1 MRMAGPPAVTDPFA
15 PERFPVAVRE
25 DLLEAQRT
33 AWDRLAAPGAW
44 LTGAERHDVA
54 DVARGA
60 DPHSE
65 VGRVAQWIT
74 VSPQSVDRGWASDQV
89 ATLGAERYVE
99 TVAVTATVVA
109 IDRFADAI
117 GAEVAPLPDPQ
128 PGTPTGER
136 AAEVVDIGAH
146 VPIDATA
153 QGANVGRAMS
163 LVPAANRLFFA
174 LEQRMYASG
183 DEFWNLTWDRPL
195 SRPQVELIAARTS
208 ALNECFY

>member
-1 MRMAGPPAVTDPFA
+1 VADAFA
-15 PERFPVAVRE
+15 AERFPVPVRQ

-44 LTGAERHDVA
+44 LSGTERHRVA
-54 DVARGA
+54 EVTRGA
-60 DPHSE
+60 DPSSD
-65 VGRVAQWIT
+65 VDRLAQWIT
-74 VSPQSVDRGWASDQV
+74 LSPQSVDRRWASERIAV
-89 ATLGAERYVE
+89 VGAERYVE

-117 GAEVAPLPDPQ
+117 GADVALLPEPQ
-128 PGTPTGER
+128 PGEPSGER
-136 AAEVVDIGAH
+136 AAEVADIRAH
-146 VPIDATA
+146 VPVDAA
-153 QGANVGRAMS
+153 AHGANVGRAMS

-183 DEFWNLTWDRPL
+183 EDFSNLTWDRPL
-195 SRPQVELIAARTS
+195 TRPQVELIAARTS

>member
-1 MRMAGPPAVTDPFA
+1 VPDQFA
-15 PERFPVAVRE
+15 PERFPVPVRE

-44 LTGAERHDVA
+44 LSGTERHEVA

-60 DPHSE
+60 DPASE
-65 VGRVAQWIT
+65 IGRVAQWIT
-74 VSPQSVDRGWASDQV
+74 VTPQSVDRRWAAERIAAV
-89 ATLGAERYVE
+89 GPERYVE

-117 GAEVAPLPDPQ
+117 GAETAHLPEPQ
-128 PGTPTGER
+128 PGEPSGER
-136 AAEVVDIGAH
+136 AAEVADIGAH
-146 VPIDATA
+146 VPVDAA
-153 QGANVGRAMS
+153 AKGANVGRAMS

-183 DEFWNLTWDRPL
+183 DDFSNLTWARPL